1 MAPWLCS
8 VPNST
13 LTKSLLFG
21 DVGTG
26 GGGGAYVPPD
36 FALPPQKK
44 IFFLAPRYLELA
56 PLPANLR
63 TLQHPCCLLTAMNEE
78 TKILWAKTE
87 QNY

>member
-1 MAPWLCS
+1 MALWLCS

-26 GGGGAYVPPD
+26 GGEGHT
-36 FALPPQKK
+36 FPQ
-44 IFFLAPRYLELA
+44 ILAPRYLELA

-63 TLQHPCCLLTAMNEE
+63 TLHHPCCLLTAMNEE
-78 TKILWAKTE
+78 AKILWAKTE